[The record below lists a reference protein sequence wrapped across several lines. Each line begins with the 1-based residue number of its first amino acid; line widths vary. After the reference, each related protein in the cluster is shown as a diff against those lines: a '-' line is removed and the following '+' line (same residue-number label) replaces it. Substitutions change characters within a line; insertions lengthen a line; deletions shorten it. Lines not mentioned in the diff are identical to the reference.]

1 MTQEQ
6 RKEQAIKYMTTLDI
20 YKPYIRGFK
29 ESNRVC
35 FYEQFA
41 GFWVDQEPEVF
52 KKMKEIEQEHNCTVY
67 AITHEFL
74 EFGECYSFL
83 IVTDYEEE
91 WDTLVEKYGKEIT
104 AFAYVWNKDVEWCSE
119 FGTIAVQSF
128 GGGIRR
134 VG

>member
-6 RKEQAIKYMTTLDI
+6 RKEQAIKYMTTLDL
-20 YKPYIRGFK
+20 YKPYIKGFK
-29 ESNRVC
+29 ENDQVC

-41 GFWVDQEPEVF
+41 GFWVDQEPDVF

-67 AITHEFL
+67 AITHEYL

-83 IVTDYEEE
+83 IVTDYKEE
-91 WDTLVEKYGKEIT
+91 WSTLVEKYGKGHT

-134 VG
+134 IA